1 MSPSSVSNA
10 TETTPLLRDQ
20 TSSNGCISEPQPQLN
35 AAREA
40 QFQGAPEVQGQIKYI
55 FAAISMGIFLSA
67 ADQTIIIASYGKIGS
82 DLNALN
88 LTSWIT
94 TSYFLT
100 LTSFQ
105 PLYGRLSDIF
115 GRKACLLFAYVV
127 FGTGCLFCGLAQDI
141 KQLIAARVFQG
152 IGGGGMTTVV
162 SILMSDLV
170 PLRDRGLWQGII
182 NIIYATGA
190 GVGAPLGGLLA
201 DYIGWR
207 WAFIGQAPICLAAF
221 ISVSLLLKLP
231 VKDKGDWRAKLRRI
245 DFLGAVIL
253 VTAVSGFLLGM
264 DRGSNVSWSLP
275 ITIVSLS
282 VSAVLFIAFVLVEI
296 YVAAEPF
303 APGHIIFDRTLVAC
317 YACNFFSFGGWLA
330 ALFFLPLFFQAVDG
344 VSATIAGVRLI
355 PQVCAGVS
363 GSLFAGFMMRWTGK
377 FYWITVFAYG
387 LLTVGLTTI
396 FLFAGA
402 IVNTLPMIIIG
413 TVMCAFGNGMG
424 VTTTLI
430 GLISNAAPEDQ
441 AVVTACSYLFRSL
454 GSIIGLSLSATVVQQ
469 ILRERLR
476 SALRDSKD
484 IDRIVQGVRQSL
496 EFIKTLD
503 PQIRD
508 IVRRCYGTATNL
520 GFAFMIGIV
529 FFALFSSFF
538 IREQKLSR

>member
-1 MSPSSVSNA
+1 M
-10 TETTPLLRDQ
+10 
-20 TSSNGCISEPQPQLN
+20 
-35 AAREA
+35 
-40 QFQGAPEVQGQIKYI
+40 
-55 FAAISMGIFLSA
+55 
-67 ADQTIIIASYGKIGS
+67 
-82 DLNALN
+82 
-88 LTSWIT
+88 
-94 TSYFLT
+94 
-100 LTSFQ
+100 
-105 PLYGRLSDIF
+105 
-115 GRKACLLFAYVV
+115 
-127 FGTGCLFCGLAQDI
+127 
-141 KQLIAARVFQG
+141 
-152 IGGGGMTTVV
+152 
-162 SILMSDLV
+162 
-170 PLRDRGLWQGII
+170 
-182 NIIYATGA
+182 
-190 GVGAPLGGLLA
+190 
-201 DYIGWR
+201 
-207 WAFIGQAPICLAAF
+207 
-221 ISVSLLLKLP
+221 
-231 VKDKGDWRAKLRRI
+231 KDKGDWRAKLRRI

-430 GLISNAAPEDQ
+430 GLSE
-441 AVVTACSYLFRSL
+441 YLFL
-454 GSIIGLSLSATVVQQ
+454 GEGES
-469 ILRERLR
+469 
-476 SALRDSKD
+476 DH
-484 IDRIVQGVRQSL
+484 
-496 EFIKTLD
+496 
-503 PQIRD
+503 
-508 IVRRCYGTATNL
+508 
-520 GFAFMIGIV
+520 
-529 FFALFSSFF
+529 
-538 IREQKLSR
+538 

>member
-387 LLTVGLTTI
+387 LLTVKENQITNSDLRS
-396 FLFAGA
+396 
-402 IVNTLPMIIIG
+402 V
-413 TVMCAFGNGMG
+413 
-424 VTTTLI
+424 
-430 GLISNAAPEDQ
+430 SNAAPEDQ